1 MSNNLTTKL
10 ADKLLNKNRTT
21 ISLGKGIDDSKNNP
35 DYSDLNLSTEE
46 FVKSRLSQN

>member
-1 MSNNLTTKL
+1 MI
-10 ADKLLNKNRTT
+10 A
-21 ISLGKGIDDSKNNP
+21 LGKGIDDKNNANNP

>member
-1 MSNNLTTKL
+1 MIIKNNP
-10 ADKLLNKNRTT
+10 
-21 ISLGKGIDDSKNNP
+21 NNP